1 MIIRSRKRVV
11 TSEEVTTAP
20 KTEVAATRP
29 VERKVEKAQP
39 SVKRSRKV
47 ETPKPVKKAEEKE
60 NKTE

>member
-11 TSEEVTTAP
+11 TSSEVTTP
-20 KTEVAATRP
+20 KTEVAPARP
-29 VERKVEKAQP
+29 AERKVEKAQP

-47 ETPKPVKKAEEKE
+47 ETPKPVEKAEEKE

>member
-11 TSEEVTTAP
+11 TSQEVTTP
-20 KTEVAATRP
+20 KTEVAPARP

-47 ETPKPVKKAEEKE
+47 ETPKPVEKAEEKE

>member
-20 KTEVAATRP
+20 KTEVAAARP

-39 SVKRSRKV
+39 PVKRSRKV
-47 ETPKPVKKAEEKE
+47 ETPKPVEKAEEKE

>member
-11 TSEEVTTAP
+11 TSQEVTTP
-20 KTEVAATRP
+20 KTEVAPARS

-47 ETPKPVKKAEEKE
+47 ETPKPVEKAEEKE

>member
-11 TSEEVTTAP
+11 TSQEVTTP
-20 KTEVAATRP
+20 KTEVAAARP

-47 ETPKPVKKAEEKE
+47 ETPKPVEKTEEKE

>member
-11 TSEEVTTAP
+11 TSEEVTTTP
-20 KTEVAATRP
+20 KTEVAAARP

-39 SVKRSRKV
+39 TVKRSRKV
-47 ETPKPVKKAEEKE
+47 ETPKPVEKAEEKE